1 MVEIGV
7 KMGSF
12 HSLVH
17 PKWSTISFGETHLRY
32 ILGAFLVP
40 KQPIVK
46 AFWDFPLANTRH
58 NGLKTGQD
66 HLIEHVDWCMITFGK
81 LRF

>member
-17 PKWSTISFGETHLRY
+17 PKWSTISFRETHLRY

-40 KQPIVK
+40 KTAHCKGILGFSIGQY
-46 AFWDFPLANTRH
+46 ASQRAQ
-58 NGLKTGQD
+58 NGPRTLD
-66 HLIEHVDWCMITFGK
+66 
-81 LRF
+81 